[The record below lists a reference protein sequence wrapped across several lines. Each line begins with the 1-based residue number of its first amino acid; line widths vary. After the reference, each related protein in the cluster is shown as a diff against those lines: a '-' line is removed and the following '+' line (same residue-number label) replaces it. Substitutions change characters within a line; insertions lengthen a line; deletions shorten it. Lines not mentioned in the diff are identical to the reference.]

1 MKLMCEQLYL
11 WEKEEKSRIDLHNV
25 HHCDDDS
32 LNRWSRLDSVFVHN
46 HQTHANEKKK
56 NHMRGNR
63 KISLSSP
70 EKMIGNS

>member
-46 HQTHANEKKK
+46 HQTHANEKK
-56 NHMRGNR
+56 
-63 KISLSSP
+63 IT
-70 EKMIGNS
+70 